1 MSLYLYVLAMS
12 GVLAIGSGVLAIP
25 VTLALPKHLC
35 LIPTNRRFAPQ
46 MVHLAAD
53 SVSEDKL
60 MLGLGYRR
68 ELLLPGVNVFY
79 YVGNYR
85 KLVKR
90 LACVPL
96 RTAPRVPQS
105 STVFEPFDRLQGRQA
120 VTRLTKALEPPRLSG
135 RI

>member
-1 MSLYLYVLAMS
+1 M
-12 GVLAIGSGVLAIP
+12 LAIP

-35 LIPTNRRFAPQ
+35 LIPTNRRFTPQ
-46 MVHLAAD
+46 IVHLAGD
-53 SVSEDKL
+53 SISEDKL

-96 RTAPRVPQS
+96 RTAPRAPQS